1 MTDQGGPFYKGMPG
15 KDARTHAQA
24 NGLGKDEVDPKPA
37 AKTQVGQKEGDNG
50 IEQRCQGKGGDDP
63 FGA

>member
-1 MTDQGGPFYKGMPG
+1 MPR

-37 AKTQVGQKEGDNG
+37 AKIQVGQKEGDNG

-63 FGA
+63 LGV